1 MNLMN
6 AMMLSCVKATELME
20 MKEFERLSFIN
31 NLQLKMH
38 TSMCSGCRDYMKQSK
53 LINEL
58 LSKSRSTSIVVENTE
73 ELEEPN
79 TKKLTRL

>member
-1 MNLMN
+1 MN
-6 AMMLSCVKATELME
+6 AMMLSCIKATELMD
-20 MKEFERLSFIN
+20 MKEFETLSFIN

-38 TSMCSGCRDYMKQSK
+38 TSLCSGCRDYMKQSK
-53 LINEL
+53 LINQL
-58 LSKSRSTSIVVENTE
+58 LNKSRSTSVVVENTK

>member
-6 AMMLSCVKATELME
+6 AMMLSCIKATELMD
-20 MKEFERLSFIN
+20 MKEFETLSFIN

-53 LINEL
+53 LLNQL
-58 LSKSRSTSIVVENTE
+58 LNKSRSTSVVVENTK

>member
-6 AMMLSCVKATELME
+6 AMMLSCVKATELMD
-20 MKEFERLSFIN
+20 MMEFETPSFIN

-58 LSKSRSTSIVVENTE
+58 LNKSRSTSVVVENTK

-79 TKKLTRL
+79 STKLTRL